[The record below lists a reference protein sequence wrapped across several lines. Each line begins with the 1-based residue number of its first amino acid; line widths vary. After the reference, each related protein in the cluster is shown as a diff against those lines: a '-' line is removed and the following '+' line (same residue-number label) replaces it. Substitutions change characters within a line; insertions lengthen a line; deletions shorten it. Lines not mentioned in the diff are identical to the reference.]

1 MLSALA
7 VILQRFQSR
16 GLVSQAHHR
25 QITDLQQFRRREKH
39 HIHRI
44 IVNRIAQAALVNHQ
58 RPHPRALRLHGAR
71 QSGRPRSHPNEVI
84 CGHLSSIRRSSRS
97 YAYPRGRRSSDP
109 CLPRSDGSKTT
120 ELEAAP
126 PLLFKGQLLR
136 SSATGF
142 LVCLSCVALD
152 RQSVLVLVPRNLQL
166 HSYNLRL
173 PKIPS
178 NSSRNFSNSAT
189 APPSPPIP
197 SLSTQ
202 THRHSFSLIAHLR
215 FHPPTLSLAR
225 AIASRHSPPVRATPQ
240 TPRDARKSHSHRAES
255 QSAEIRPQTTF
266 PSFPSASASG
276 PSHQII
282 PFLPCTLRDG
292 YPLNPSAYTLQLVR
306 CSPLI
311 CPKKQTAQP
320 QQGRAATYNLQFI

>member
-1 MLSALA
+1 MLRALA

-25 QITDLQQFRRREKH
+25 QIADLQQFRRREKH

-71 QSGRPRSHPNEVI
+71 QSGRPRSHANDVI
-84 CGHLSSIRRSSRS
+84 CGHLFSIRHSSRS
-97 YAYPRGRRSSDP
+97 YACPRGRRSSDP
-109 CLPRSDGSKTT
+109 CLPRSDPQK
-120 ELEAAP
+120 
-126 PLLFKGQLLR
+126 
-136 SSATGF
+136 
-142 LVCLSCVALD
+142 
-152 RQSVLVLVPRNLQL
+152 PR
-166 HSYNLRL
+166 NLRL
-173 PKIPS
+173 PHPCCLRVGSCDRALRAFLFAFPALPWIANRS
-178 NSSRNFSNSAT
+178 WCWCQGIYNFILTIYDFPKSPPTPRETSPTPAT

-225 AIASRHSPPVRATPQ
+225 AIASRHSPPARATPQ
-240 TPRDARKSHSHRAES
+240 TPRDAHKSHSHRAES

-266 PSFPSASASG
+266 PSFRSASASG

-292 YPLNPSAYTLQLVR
+292 YPLNPSAYPLQLVR

-311 CPKKQTAQP
+311 CPKSK
-320 QQGRAATYNLQFI
+320 RRNLSKA